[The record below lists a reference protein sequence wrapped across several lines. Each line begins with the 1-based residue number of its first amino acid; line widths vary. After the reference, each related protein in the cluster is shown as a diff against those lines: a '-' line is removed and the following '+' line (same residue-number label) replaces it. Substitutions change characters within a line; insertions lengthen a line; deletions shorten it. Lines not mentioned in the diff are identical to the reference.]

1 MSVTLRCSEFKTE
14 QLAVNAFELRIILTQ
29 AEKALRLMENKTT
42 L

>member
-1 MSVTLRCSEFKTE
+1 MPVTLRCSGFEME
-14 QLAVNAFELRIILTQ
+14 QFTVSDFELSIILTQ